1 MLRHAASSWA
11 TEPGASPAATVR
23 DVDRPLTAEGRAM
36 AQKLA
41 AVVRGDGRFAP
52 DVTLCSNSARSRE
65 TLELMSRENAAFK
78 DSSAVYLGSLYH
90 FASLDGQMATH
101 LRELVTA
108 TTVGDG
114 ANDIR
119 TILCVGHNK
128 GMEEATSELCG
139 RDVQLQV
146 ATAALLEKTY
156 ACDIDDENCE
166 ERSSWRG
173 VMACKEKWTLV
184 ALATPDGVLNA

>member
-11 TEPGASPAATVR
+11 TEPAAPATAVR
-23 DVDRPLTAEGRAM
+23 DVDRPLTDEGRAM
-36 AQKLA
+36 ALKLA
-41 AVVRGDGRFAP
+41 TVLRDDGRFAP
-52 DVTLCSNSARSRE
+52 DVVLCSNSARSRE
-65 TLELMSRENAAFK
+65 TVDVMSRANAALK
-78 DSSAVYLGSLYH
+78 SAPAVYLGSLYH

-166 ERSSWRG
+166 EQSSWRG